1 MCLLNQLCGSCVV
14 AVFLADIYLFDSVC
28 EVMMLREMFSHSVSK
43 AVSRNVKNI
52 LHAEDN
58 VEIEKVHKYAHED
71 LVEMNKNRRALL
83 TRVKRFNVGNITTS
97 VYGTVIPNIASA
109 PTTWYIIILYIGLR
123 ILIQRTDPAVR
134 ATELPVINTT
144 LVSIIGGFL
153 SFFLVFF
160 VSQAY
165 SRLNQQYDAAMKCK
179 EGISVITY
187 FSRVS
192 LSPCDAWRLWRYMQA
207 SHVLGFCGLSRIYTE
222 ANIFDVLN
230 EKYKLLTPEE
240 TLRVKEIGVNSG
252 SAHYKEVTAWA
263 LELLYEQCNIQR
275 QLKMDDKT
283 MQVMMRE
290 LMTMQ
295 SSMNVLYNFA
305 DQPIPFVY
313 AHLLSFLT
321 VFYLP
326 LVTYTVAIY
335 LPTGSKYH
343 FPDILGGFVVFLVVL
358 FVVGT
363 REIGRMMLCPF
374 EDNPCDLSVLHFLN
388 TSIQDTRCILSGN
401 STKAVSLNEEEDMEL
416 ARPKKG
422 VAFDSYTM
430 PATSYIG
437 RLSAPSDSSFDSKS
451 TKKKIDVTLDVT
463 SSTAS
468 SSVDYGKA
476 NPLANTTRSNSQRIT
491 VTTSNSSSSTTIV
504 PSLPN
509 PWQRQKGEE
518 NNCTVD
524 YLSIYMD
531 EDEENAS
538 YDMKTATVSESNTPA
553 HRISKCE

>member
-1 MCLLNQLCGSCVV
+1 M
-14 AVFLADIYLFDSVC
+14 FL
-28 EVMMLREMFSHSVSK
+28 SHSMSR

-58 VEIEKVHKYAHED
+58 AEIQKVHKYAHED
-71 LVEMNKNRRALL
+71 LIQMNKNRRALL

-97 VYGTVIPNIASA
+97 VYGTVLPNIASA
-109 PTTWYIIILYIGLR
+109 PTTWYIIILYVGLR
-123 ILIQRTDPAVR
+123 ILIQRTDPSVR
-134 ATELPVINTT
+134 AIELPVINTT

-222 ANIFDVLN
+222 ANVFDVFN
-230 EKYKLLTPEE
+230 EKYKLLTPDE
-240 TLRVKEIGVNSG
+240 TSRVKEIGVNSG

-295 SSMNVLYNFA
+295 SAMNILYNFA

-343 FPDILGGFVVFLVVL
+343 FPDILGGFIVFLVVI

-374 EDNPCDLSVLHFLN
+374 EDNPSDLSVLHFLD

-401 STKAVSLNEEEDMEL
+401 STKAVSLNAEEDMEL

-437 RLSAPSDSSFDSKS
+437 RISSNSDSSFASHDPKG
-451 TKKKIDVTLDVT
+451 TQKKADAALDV
-463 SSTAS
+463 SAAVPAS
-468 SSVDYGKA
+468 SAFESNKT
-476 NPLANTTRSNSQRIT
+476 NPLTKSTRSNSQRIT
-491 VTTSNSSSSTTIV
+491 VNTSNSSSSTTIV

-509 PWQRQKGEE
+509 PWQRQKGED

-531 EDEENAS
+531 EDEECAS